1 MGIKMNI
8 DGYTR
13 TCGLLGNPVEHTLS
27 PVIHNTLSEKLGQ
40 NLVYVPFR
48 VPSGHVGE
56 AVRGAFSLNLL
67 GLNVTV
73 PYKSEVIPFLKEI
86 DPLAKQIGAVNTLVR
101 VEEGYKGYNTD
112 MPGLYRAMCEDEVK
126 IAGEKILILG
136 AGGVAR
142 AVAML
147 LAQKEAAEI
156 LMLNRSV
163 EKAELVAEE
172 VNGIAGKRLVR
183 AMPLEAFDRL
193 PKGEKYLAVQA
204 TNVGMFPHT
213 EDVIIREDAFYE
225 RIHTGYDLIFN
236 PADTRFMQMVRTHGG
251 RAFGGMKML
260 LYQGIIAY
268 ELWTG
273 ETVDKE
279 LAEEIYDRL
288 TSRLAAE

>member
-1 MGIKMNI
+1 
-8 DGYTR
+8 
-13 TCGLLGNPVEHTLS
+13 
-27 PVIHNTLSEKLGQ
+27 
-40 NLVYVPFR
+40 
-48 VPSGHVGE
+48 
-56 AVRGAFSLNLL
+56 
-67 GLNVTV
+67 
-73 PYKSEVIPFLKEI
+73 
-86 DPLAKQIGAVNTLVR
+86 
-101 VEEGYKGYNTD
+101 
-112 MPGLYRAMCEDEVK
+112 
-126 IAGEKILILG
+126 
-136 AGGVAR
+136 
-142 AVAML
+142 ML

-236 PADTRFMQMVRTHGG
+236 PADTRFMQMVRIHGG